1 MSEYWTLVDYLAHRA
16 WMQEC
21 ELVCRKSAHVR
32 RAIDSLTDGIKARYG
47 KATPVKSQLVKN
59 LWTLAGRKRDSTR
72 RSFTRGTPRDLFSSI
87 GLMAVHSWP
96 VVRGA

>member
-32 RAIDSLTDGIKARYG
+32 RAIDSLTDGIKGALRQSNPREKSAREKSLDAG
-47 KATPVKSQLVKN
+47 WTKA
-59 LWTLAGRKRDSTR
+59 R
-72 RSFTRGTPRDLFSSI
+72 
-87 GLMAVHSWP
+87 
-96 VVRGA
+96 